1 MNNLKINLALQ
12 PQPTELEKKENFY
25 KVVAAIIF
33 IIGLVIIF
41 SSFNVFT
48 SLVFLLFTFVSYRIL
63 QAARGEDFLKVLDNS
78 YLYIDDERLTLH
90 QSRYAFQKGEI
101 TLENTICWPQVQEL
115 RISSEAIDVVQN
127 DGEHR
132 HIALNLLPPARLS
145 EVMENLY
152 EVKARYN
159 I

>member
-1 MNNLKINLALQ
+1 MNSLKINLPLQ
-12 PQPTELEKKENFY
+12 PQRTELEKKENFY
-25 KVVAAIIF
+25 KVMAAIVF

-41 SSFNVFT
+41 SNFNVFS
-48 SLVFLLFTFVSYRIL
+48 SLVFLLFTFVSYRLL

-90 QSRYAFQKGEI
+90 RSRYAFQKGEL
-101 TLENTICWPQVQEL
+101 TLENTIFWSRVQEL
-115 RISSEAIDVVQN
+115 HISPESIDVVQK

-132 HIALNLLPPARLS
+132 HIELDMLPPARLS

-152 EVKARYN
+152 EVKARYH